1 MTDDPFDIKK
11 LALTDEQVR
20 ARLAVVP
27 RKIQKRRQHFVQ
39 VPWVWI
45 EKLAGAHGQTY
56 RVALALLYLH
66 WKGKGEPIKL
76 ANGML
81 EIDGVSRRSKWRA
94 LNDLEHRDLIAVERR
109 PRRAPFVQL
118 NLSRP

>member
-1 MTDDPFDIKK
+1 MTDDPFDIEN

-27 RKIQKRRQHFVQ
+27 RKILKRRQHFVQ

-94 LNDLEHRDLIAVERR
+94 LNDLERRDLIAVERR
-109 PRRAPFVQL
+109 PRRAPFIRL

>member
-1 MTDDPFDIKK
+1 MTDDPLRFAVPDDQIR
-11 LALTDEQVR
+11 ERQ
-20 ARLAVVP
+20 AVVP

-45 EKLAGAHGQTY
+45 EKLARAHGQTY

-94 LNDLEHRDLIAVERR
+94 LNDLERRDLIAAERR
-109 PRRAPFVQL
+109 PRRAPLIRL